1 MPSHVAEPGLLPLS
15 LAYRSETGQRS
26 RNEDALRVAQI
37 GPVCHFIV
45 SDGAGGHQ
53 RGEEASR
60 RVVDH
65 LDARLAEHAQTGAS
79 PDADVLAAAI
89 CSAHDELRQLQTDQH
104 ASRRMHATVVALWLD
119 RETREA
125 VWSHVGDSRLYRL
138 RHGRLDHVSEDDSVV
153 QHMVRAGW
161 LSAEQARSHPN
172 KNQLVAALGMAEQV
186 QPHTRRD
193 QVEDGDAYLLCTDGW
208 WDPLDARVL
217 EDSLAGSLTPQA
229 WLAALLE
236 HIGAHAPT
244 RQDNHSAIAVWIGQP
259 GEVTRPPYPSPLS
272 R

>member
-1 MPSHVAEPGLLPLS
+1 MTEPSLLPLS
-15 LAYRSETGQRS
+15 LAYRSETGRRQ

-65 LDARLAEHAQTGAS
+65 LDAVLADFADTGAS
-79 PDADVLAAAI
+79 PDAKVLQAAI
-89 CSAHDELRQLQTDQH
+89 CSAHDDLRMRQTHEH
-104 ASRRMHATVVALWLD
+104 ASRRMHATVVVLWVD

-138 RHGRLDHVSEDDSVV
+138 RRGRLDRVTEDDSVV

-161 LSAEQARSHPN
+161 LAPEQAREHPN

-186 QPHTRRD
+186 EPHTASD
-193 QVEDGDAYLLCTDGW
+193 HLQEGDAFLLCTDGW
-208 WDPLDARVL
+208 WDPLDTPLL
-217 EDSLAGSLTPQA
+217 ERSLATAHSVQA
-229 WLAALLE
+229 WLNQLLE
-236 HIGAHAPT
+236 HISSHSSPQ
-244 RQDNHSAIAVWIGQP
+244 QDNHSAIAVWIGQP
-259 GEVTRPPYPSPLS
+259 NEVTRLPASPHG
-272 R
+272 RAQP

>member
-1 MPSHVAEPGLLPLS
+1 MAEDPLLPLS
-15 LAYRSETGQRS
+15 LAYRSETGRRQ
-26 RNEDALRVAQI
+26 RNEDALRVAQF

-65 LDARLAEHAQTGAS
+65 VDARLAEYAETGAS
-79 PDADVLAAAI
+79 PDAAVLHAAI
-89 CSAHDELRQLQTDQH
+89 CSAHDELRDLQTHEH
-104 ASRRMHATVVALWLD
+104 ASRRMHATVVVLWID

-138 RHGRLDHVSEDDSVV
+138 RHGRLDRVTEDDSVV

-161 LSAEQARSHPN
+161 LSPEQARQHPN
-172 KNQLVAALGMAEQV
+172 KNQLVAALGMA
-186 QPHTRRD
+186 D
-193 QVEDGDAYLLCTDGW
+193 QVEPHTTRERLRDGDAFLLCTDGW
-208 WDPLDARVL
+208 WDPLDTALL
-217 EDSLAGSLTPQA
+217 EDSLASAPSVQA
-229 WLAALLE
+229 WLNRLLE
-236 HIGAHAPT
+236 RIAAQASLQ
-244 RQDNHSAIAVWIGQP
+244 QDNHSAIAVWIGQP
-259 GEVTRPPYPSPLS
+259 NEVTRLPSPAPPT

>member
-1 MPSHVAEPGLLPLS
+1 MADDALLPLS
-15 LAYRSETGQRS
+15 LAYRSETGRRQ
-26 RNEDALRVAQI
+26 RNEDALRVAQF

-65 LDARLAEHAQTGAS
+65 LDARLAEHAETGAS
-79 PDADVLAAAI
+79 PDAQVLRDAI
-89 CSAHDELRQLQTDQH
+89 CSAHDELRGLQMHEH
-104 ASRRMHATVVALWLD
+104 ASRRMHATVVVLWID

-138 RHGRLDHVSEDDSVV
+138 RRSRVDRVTEDDSVV

-161 LSAEQARSHPN
+161 LAPDQARQHPA
-172 KNQLVAALGMAEQV
+172 KNQLIAALGMADPVE
-186 QPHTRRD
+186 PHTGSDRL
-193 QVEDGDAYLLCTDGW
+193 QEGDAFLLCTDGW
-208 WDPLDARVL
+208 WDALGAAEL
-217 EDSLAGSLTPQA
+217 EGALASAHTPQA
-229 WLAALLE
+229 WLSRLLE
-236 HIGAHAPT
+236 HIATQASAQ
-244 RQDNHSAIAVWIGQP
+244 QDNHSAIAVWIGQP
-259 GEVTRPPYPSPLS
+259 NEVTRLPGPAPTT